1 MKKLK
6 EKNNKGFVILIAVLV
21 AGIFVVIGASIL
33 LISVKELELSV
44 GETQSQYAFYAADTG
59 MECALYWDLRYS
71 AFATTTSSS
80 GSPEPTSLYCDG
92 VNIVAGK
99 GWDWLANKG
108 GKFKDLGHGPSNKNI
123 GNTIF
128 SMIGEDLYPND
139 PKRNDCVIVYVVKE
153 WDPAEKKF
161 DTYIESRGYNTC
173 DETDPRRVE
182 RALRATY

>member
-6 EKNNKGFVILIAVLV
+6 ENNKGFVILIAVLV

-33 LISVKELELSV
+33 LISVKELELST
-44 GETQSQYAFYAADTG
+44 GQTQSQYAFYAADTG

-71 AFATTTSSS
+71 AFATSTNSS
-80 GSPEPTSLYCDG
+80 EPTSLYCDG

-99 GWDWLANKG
+99 GWSWLAKKG
-108 GKFKDLGHGPSNKNI
+108 GKFKDLGHGPSGKDV

-139 PKRNDCVIVYVVKE
+139 PKRNDCVIVYVVKV
-153 WDPAEKKF
+153 WDPVKKKF
-161 DTYIESRGYNTC
+161 NTYIESRGYNTC